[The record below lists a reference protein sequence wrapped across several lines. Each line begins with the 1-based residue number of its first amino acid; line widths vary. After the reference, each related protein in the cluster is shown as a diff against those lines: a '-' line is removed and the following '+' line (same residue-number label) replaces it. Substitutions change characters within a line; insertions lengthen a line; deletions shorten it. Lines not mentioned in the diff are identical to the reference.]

1 MVNLK
6 ILLPWIT
13 GIACLIY
20 IYGWYKDIQYPAYVP
35 LIWCFGCFVNDLY
48 QYLESRNVV

>member
-1 MVNLK
+1 MTK
-6 ILLPWIT
+6 ILPWIT

-35 LIWCFGCFVNDLY
+35 LIWCFGCFVNDLF
-48 QYLESRNVV
+48 QYLENK